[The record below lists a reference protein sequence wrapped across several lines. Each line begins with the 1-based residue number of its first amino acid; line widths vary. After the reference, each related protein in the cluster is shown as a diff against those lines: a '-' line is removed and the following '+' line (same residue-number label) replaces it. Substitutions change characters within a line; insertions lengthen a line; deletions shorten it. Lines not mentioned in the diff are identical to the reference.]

1 MKMWDILHQS
11 ADKMTLVGQCCKI
24 DDANLWSSVFL
35 LQLALDLDRGVK
47 KYQVPSTLYEKNG
60 KPKKEYTIAS

>member
-11 ADKMTLVGQCCKI
+11 ADTMTLVGQCCKI

-35 LQLALDLDRGVK
+35 LQLAWDLDRGK
-47 KYQVPSTLYEKNG
+47 KNTRCHPHYMKKMENQKKNT
-60 KPKKEYTIAS
+60 P